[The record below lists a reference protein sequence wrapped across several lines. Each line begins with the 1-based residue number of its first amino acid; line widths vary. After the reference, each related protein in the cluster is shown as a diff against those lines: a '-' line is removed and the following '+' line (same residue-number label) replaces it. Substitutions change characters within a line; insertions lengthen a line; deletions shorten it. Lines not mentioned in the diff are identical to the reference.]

1 MDTGMPTDAITGSLP
16 RNAQTPADVAV
27 VIPTVLRPSLLRAVR
42 SVFDQSLAGHIQIL
56 IGIDQRQGDAALLD
70 TLSRECPANV
80 TLTILDLGYS
90 TSRRHGGFYAN
101 YYSGALRTILSYAA
115 NSKYVAYL
123 DDDDWWGRQHLS
135 SLLSA
140 IAHKDWAFSYRWMVD
155 RETGWPICRDEW
167 DSMGPE
173 AGINEQRFGGF
184 VSPSNLLLNKDACHF
199 ILPYWSQSPFADGTG
214 EDRLVFRELLKHPL
228 WAATGKY
235 TCYYEIP
242 REVQEH
248 LHHACE
254 FAARHISWMSNRTQI
269 DTIVQLSEEASAAF
283 KRHDID
289 AAIANCRRAL
299 ALNPHHAEVLYCLAL
314 AQWRTGNMSEAF
326 SHIAH
331 AMEVNDH
338 DPNIIALWTEITEA
352 RQTDMASNP
361 SKGSIRDLGI

>member
-1 MDTGMPTDAITGSLP
+1 MHVRMATEVITESLSGQGQ
-16 RNAQTPADVAV
+16 RLADVAV
-27 VIPTVLRPSLLRAVR
+27 VIPTVMRASLLRAVR
-42 SVFDQSLAGHIQIL
+42 SVFDQSLDGRIQIL

-80 TLTILDLGYS
+80 NLTILDLGYS

-101 YYSGALRTILSYAA
+101 HYSGSLRTILSYAA

-140 IAHKDWAFSYRWMVD
+140 IADKDWAFSYRWMVD

-167 DSMGPE
+167 DSIGPE
-173 AGINEQRFGGF
+173 AGINQQRFGGF
-184 VSPSNLLLNKDACHF
+184 VSPSNLLINKDTCHF
-199 ILPYWSQSPFADGTG
+199 ILPYWSLSPFADGTG
-214 EDRLVFRELLKHPL
+214 EDRLVFKELLKHPS
-228 WAATGKY
+228 WAATGQY

-248 LHHACE
+248 LHHARE
-254 FAARHISWMSNRTQI
+254 FDARHISWIRDRTQI
-269 DTIVQLSEEASAAF
+269 DTIVQLSEQASAAF
-283 KRHDID
+283 ERHDID

-299 ALNPHHAEVLYCLAL
+299 ALNPHHAKALYCLAL
-314 AQWRTGNMSEAF
+314 IEWQARDISEAC
-326 SHIAH
+326 SHITH

-338 DPNIIALWTEITEA
+338 DSNIIALWTEISEA
-352 RQTDMASNP
+352 HQIDMASNP
-361 SKGSIRDLGI
+361 FKCKTLRQT

>member
-1 MDTGMPTDAITGSLP
+1 MTTEATTGSLSGNTQ
-16 RNAQTPADVAV
+16 RLADVAV

-42 SVFDQSLAGHIQIL
+42 SVFNQSLAGRIQIL

-70 TLSRECPANV
+70 ALSRECPANV

-173 AGINEQRFGGF
+173 AGINQQRFGGF
-184 VSPSNLLLNKDACHF
+184 VSPSNLLLNKDTCHF
-199 ILPYWSQSPFADGTG
+199 ILPYWSQSPFADGIG
-214 EDRLVFRELLKHPL
+214 EDRLVFQELLKHPS
-228 WAATGKY
+228 WASTPAITKY
-235 TCYYEIP
+235 TVKY
-242 REVQEH
+242 RS
-248 LHHACE
+248 
-254 FAARHISWMSNRTQI
+254 ISTMHVNLPLATSVGYVTEPKSTPSSNCQ
-269 DTIVQLSEEASAAF
+269 
-283 KRHDID
+283 KRHRPPLSATTSTPLSPTIGV
-289 AAIANCRRAL
+289 
-299 ALNPHHAEVLYCLAL
+299 P
-314 AQWRTGNMSEAF
+314 W
-326 SHIAH
+326 
-331 AMEVNDH
+331 
-338 DPNIIALWTEITEA
+338 P
-352 RQTDMASNP
+352 
-361 SKGSIRDLGI
+361 

>member
-1 MDTGMPTDAITGSLP
+1 MTTEVMTGSLSGNEQ
-16 RNAQTPADVAV
+16 RPADVAV

-42 SVFDQSLAGHIQIL
+42 SVFDQSLAGRIQVL
-56 IGIDQRQGDAALLD
+56 IGIDQRQGDSAILD
-70 TLSRECPANV
+70 TLSRECPSNV
-80 TLTILDLGYS
+80 TLTIFDPGYS
-90 TSRRHGGFYAN
+90 TSRRYGGFYAN

-135 SLLSA
+135 SLLAA

-167 DSMGPE
+167 DSLGPG
-173 AGINEQRFGGF
+173 AGINRERFGGF

-214 EDRLVFRELLKHPL
+214 EDRLVFQALLKHPA

-248 LHHACE
+248 LHHARE
-254 FAARHISWMSNRTQI
+254 FAARHINWIRERTQI
-269 DTIVQLSEEASAAF
+269 DTIVRLSQEASGAF
-283 KRHDID
+283 KRQDIE

-299 ALNPHHAEVLYCLAL
+299 ALNPNHAEALHCLAL
-314 AQWRTGNMSEAF
+314 TEWQTGSTLEAF

-338 DPNIIALWTEITEA
+338 NPNIIALWTEITDA
-352 RQTDMASNP
+352 CQSVMTSRP
-361 SKGSIRDLGI
+361 FKGKI